1 MVSGLRLL
9 WSPPLCPL
17 RASAIFG
24 PSILSLP
31 PPASSGWPSASRGWP
46 CSPPRSLLALPCVL
60 GGWGFFCCS
69 SSPIRSRGRFPVGLG
84 SSNKMPCHTHQRLS
98 QWLGHAFFVCPRLAC
113 RARYLPLGSLA
124 HGLLAG
130 HICLMGTPFSR
141 IWRKCSCEATLGVMW
156 RTAGAVGERSP
167 RP

>member
-1 MVSGLRLL
+1 MYIFFCLFL
-9 WSPPLCPL
+9 PFCLC
-17 RASAIFG
+17 AMKFG
-24 PSILSLP
+24 WLS
-31 PPASSGWPSASRGWP
+31 ASSGWPRRLCA
-46 CSPPRSLLALPCVL
+46 
-60 GGWGFFCCS
+60 F
-69 SSPIRSRGRFPVGLG
+69 SSPFLVCWGGGVSFVAPRAQLDRVGGSRWGWVLQIKCRAIHTNVSLNG
-84 SSNKMPCHTHQRLS
+84 SVMH
-98 QWLGHAFFVCPRLAC
+98 FVCPRLAC